1 MKLLGVS
8 VMVLMAVALSYGFT
22 SGGGF
27 FESGSD
33 LVQMPWG
40 RVTIVDLY
48 LALALFGA
56 WIVRREG
63 WKRSVPWL
71 VGLVVGGSLVAGLYL
86 FVSGTRSSDQAT

>member
-1 MKLLGVS
+1 MKSLGVV
-8 VMVLMAVALSYGFT
+8 VMVLMASALVYGFT

-27 FESGSD
+27 FDGGGE
-33 LVQMPWG
+33 LVALPWG

-56 WIVRREG
+56 WIVRRDG
-63 WKRSVPWL
+63 WKRSLPWL

-86 FVSGTRSSDQAT
+86 VTRAERPSNQAT